1 MSVHFTME
9 TVPRFVSIITVH
21 MNASVMK
28 KDSTWPRINIY
39 VKVNPCCLLEYELGV
54 YYVISII
61 LIELN
66 QKIILLLSLKKGNT
80 NPSQRQDSQQNF

>member
-9 TVPRFVSIITVH
+9 IVPRFVSTIMVH

-61 LIELN
+61 LIELK
-66 QKIILLLSLKKGNT
+66 QKITLLLLLKKENT
-80 NPSQRQDSQQNF
+80 NL